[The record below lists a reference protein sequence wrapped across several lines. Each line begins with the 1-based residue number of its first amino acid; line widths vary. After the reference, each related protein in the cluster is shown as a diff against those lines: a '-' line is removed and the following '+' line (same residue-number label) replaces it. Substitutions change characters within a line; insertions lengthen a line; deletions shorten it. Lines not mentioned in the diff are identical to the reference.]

1 MGGKAAYGSPAEPRS
16 HIMLWVIVLNP
27 CELNAVIAALT
38 NYFFTTLSKEDFL
51 CLSIFLRE
59 LSKSM
64 ITTTVFQELCDKGDK
79 KE

>member
-1 MGGKAAYGSPAEPRS
+1 
-16 HIMLWVIVLNP
+16 MLWVIVMNP
-27 CELNAVIAALT
+27 CEMNTAIAGLT
-38 NYFFTTLSKEDFL
+38 NYLYTTLSREDFI

-64 ITTTVFQELCDKGDK
+64 ISTSVFQELCDKSEH